1 MNCYCFK
8 AVLHDKVHYRV
19 INKGCLMAQVKI
31 YGVDSQLNPVKKQLS
46 DVIHH
51 CVVEALA
58 FPKDKRFHR
67 FFPIKKEDMV
77 FPPNRSHAYTIIEF
91 MMIEGRTKETKK
103 RLIALL
109 FEHIRKEVGIPSI
122 DIEIL
127 IQEAPAYH
135 FGFHGMS
142 GDEMLLDYKVEV

>member
-1 MNCYCFK
+1 
-8 AVLHDKVHYRV
+8 
-19 INKGCLMAQVKI
+19 MAQVKI
-31 YGVDSQLNPVKKQLS
+31 YGMGTHLNAVKKQLS
-46 DVIHH
+46 DVIHS
-51 CVVEALA
+51 CVVEALV

-67 FFPIKKEDMV
+67 FFPMDAEDM
-77 FPPNRSHAYTIIEF
+77 FYPTNRSHAYTIIEIS
-91 MMIEGRTKETKK
+91 MIEGRTKETKK

-109 FEHIRKEVGIPSI
+109 FEHIRKEIGIQAV

-135 FGFHGMS
+135 FGFRGMS

>member
-1 MNCYCFK
+1 
-8 AVLHDKVHYRV
+8 
-19 INKGCLMAQVKI
+19 MAQIKV
-31 YGVDSQLNPVKKQLS
+31 YGIDIHLNPIKEQLS
-46 DVIHH
+46 DVIHG
-51 CVVEALA
+51 CMVEALK

-67 FFPIKKEDMV
+67 FFPMREEDV
-77 FPPNRSHAYTIIEF
+77 FYPTNRSGAYTIIEI

-103 RLIALL
+103 KLIALL
-109 FEHIRKEVGIPSI
+109 FEHIRKELGIQAV

-135 FGFHGMS
+135 FGFRGMT